1 MNLSEFNTEELE
13 ILGYGIDGIYFGLS
27 VHEIIEIMV
36 YIPVSP
42 EENVNSAIEGT
53 IMLRDE
59 VVTVIDMAS
68 YLDLNESA
76 DKSKDRLIIV
86 EVNKHKYAFHIHT
99 ISEVNRVA
107 MSDVKKPE
115 DSSYGKHAGII
126 SGVIKARDHM
136 LTVLDFEKI
145 ISEIQTY

>member
-42 EENVNSAIEGT
+42 EENVNSVIEGT

-107 MSDVKKPE
+107 MSDFKKPE
-115 DSSYGKHAGII
+115 DSSYGKHAGIVA
-126 SGVIKARDHM
+126 GVIKTRDHM